1 MVVIY
6 FALVLAVSCQK
17 RVCVRARERENER
30 EERDDAHISSRA
42 GLVEI
47 RSALVL
53 IRSSSYV
60 FSLHFLAIIIS
71 IALLLFRSLPL
82 SALHAHPLPTP
93 SSALSL
99 CALSRRWVLGRPF
112 GIK

>member
-53 IRSSSYV
+53 IRSSSYF
-60 FSLHFLAIIIS
+60 FSLHLLAIIIS

-82 SALHAHPLPTP
+82 SALHAHPPHPHLPR
-93 SSALSL
+93 LSL
-99 CALSRRWVLGRPF
+99 SVHSLAGGSWVVLLA
-112 GIK
+112 